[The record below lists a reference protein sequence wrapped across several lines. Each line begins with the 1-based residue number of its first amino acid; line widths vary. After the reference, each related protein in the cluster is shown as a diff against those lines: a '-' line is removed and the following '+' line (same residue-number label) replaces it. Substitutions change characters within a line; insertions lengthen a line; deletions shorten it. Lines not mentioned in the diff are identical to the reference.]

1 MPSPS
6 ELKRLSRTFKVSTLV
21 ILSRLCDLGVITGDQ
36 YRAACGEDLGRKKRR
51 SQGRGGDFYMTLTFR
66 VGEQFAHALVTSTL
80 EGKTLYRDAL
90 RLLCIRRISTFQKL
104 ADRLGLN

>member
-1 MPSPS
+1 
-6 ELKRLSRTFKVSTLV
+6 
-21 ILSRLCDLGVITGDQ
+21 
-36 YRAACGEDLGRKKRR
+36 
-51 SQGRGGDFYMTLTFR
+51 MTLTFR
-66 VGEQFAHALVTSTL
+66 VGEQFARALVTSTL